1 MTNAGIVSR
10 GLAALV
16 DMLVVIV
23 TMGLLYLGLALT
35 TLVLNPTSFRFP
47 APNVIF
53 STAVTAAVSVLYL
66 TACWTLSGRT
76 VGAILL
82 GIRVVGRAGRATAD
96 RAWRSLRAVACV
108 LFPIGLL
115 WVAVDRQRRSIQD
128 IALGSRVV
136 YDRPSQAAPVR

>member
-1 MTNAGIVSR
+1 VTNAGIVSR

-16 DMLVVIV
+16 DMLVVLV

-35 TLVLNPTSFRFP
+35 TLLVNPTSFRFP
-47 APNVIF
+47 APNLIF
-53 STAVTAAVSVLYL
+53 STAVTAAVSALYL

-82 GIRVVGRAGRATAD
+82 GIRVVS
-96 RAWRSLRAVACV
+96 RSAERLGVAVAIVRAVACV

-115 WVAVDRQRRSIQD
+115 WVSVDRQRRSIQD
-128 IALGSRVV
+128 IVLGSRVI

>member
-16 DMLVVIV
+16 DMVVV
-23 TMGLLYLGLALT
+23 VVVLGLLYLGLALT
-35 TLVLNPTSFRFP
+35 TLLVNPTSFRFP
-47 APNVIF
+47 APNLIF
-53 STAVTAAVSVLYL
+53 STAVTVAVSALYL

-82 GIRVVGRAGRATAD
+82 GIRVVGRGAERLGVAVAIV
-96 RAWRSLRAVACV
+96 RAVACV
-108 LFPIGLL
+108 LFPIGLV

-136 YDRPSQAAPVR
+136 YDRPSVP

>member
-10 GLAALV
+10 GLAAVV
-16 DMLVVIV
+16 DMLVVV
-23 TMGLLYLGLALT
+23 LTMGGLYVGLVLI

-53 STAVTAAVSVLYL
+53 STAVTLAVSVLYL
-66 TACWTLSGRT
+66 TMCWTLSGRT

-82 GIRVVGRAGRATAD
+82 GVRVVGRRAEPLRVGSST
-96 RAWRSLRAVACV
+96 LRAAACV

>member
-35 TLVLNPTSFRFP
+35 TLLVNPTSFRFP
-47 APNVIF
+47 APNLIF
-53 STAVTAAVSVLYL
+53 STAVTAVVSALYL

-76 VGAILL
+76 LGAILL
-82 GIRVVGRAGRATAD
+82 GIRVTA
-96 RAWRSLRAVACV
+96 RSAERLGVAVAIVRAVACV
-108 LFPIGLL
+108 LFPIGLG

-128 IALGSRVV
+128 IVLGSRVI
-136 YDRPSQAAPVR
+136 YDRPTQ

>member
-16 DMLVVIV
+16 DMVVVIM

-35 TLVLNPTSFRFP
+35 TLLVNPTSFRFP
-47 APNVIF
+47 APNLIF
-53 STAVTAAVSVLYL
+53 STAVTVVVSALYL

-82 GIRVVGRAGRATAD
+82 GIRVVGRSAERLGVAVAIV
-96 RAWRSLRAVACV
+96 RAVACV

-128 IALGSRVV
+128 IVLGSRVI
-136 YDRPSQAAPVR
+136 YDRPSQDAPVR

>member
-16 DMLVVIV
+16 DMLVVLV

-35 TLVLNPTSFRFP
+35 TLVVNPTAFRFP
-47 APNVIF
+47 APNLIF
-53 STAVTAAVSVLYL
+53 STAVTAVVSVLYL

-76 VGAILL
+76 VGAILF
-82 GIRVVGRAGRATAD
+82 GIRVVGRSAERLGVAVAIV
-96 RAWRSLRAVACV
+96 RAVACV

-115 WVAVDRQRRSIQD
+115 WVAFDRQRRSIQD
-128 IALGSRVV
+128 IALGSRVG
-136 YDRPSQAAPVR
+136 YDRPSQVAPVR

>member
-16 DMLVVIV
+16 DIGVVV
-23 TMGLLYLGLALT
+23 ATMGLLYLGLALT
-35 TLVLNPTSFRFP
+35 TLMINPTSFRFP

-53 STAVTAAVSVLYL
+53 STAVTVVVSVLYL
-66 TACWTLSGRT
+66 TLCWTLSGRT
-76 VGAILL
+76 VGAVLL
-82 GIRVVGRAGRATAD
+82 GVRVVGRAGRQLRITTAT
-96 RAWRSLRAVACV
+96 LRAVACV

-115 WVAVDRQRRSIQD
+115 WVAVDRQRRSVQD

-136 YDRPSQAAPVR
+136 YDRPTQ

>member
-1 MTNAGIVSR
+1 VTNAGIVSR

-16 DMLVVIV
+16 DMLVVLV

-35 TLVLNPTSFRFP
+35 TLMINPTSFRFP
-47 APNVIF
+47 APNLIF
-53 STAVTAAVSVLYL
+53 STAVTAVVSVLYL

-76 VGAILL
+76 LGAILL
-82 GIRVVGRAGRATAD
+82 GIRVVD
-96 RAWRSLRAVACV
+96 RSAERLGVAVAIVRAVACV

-115 WVAVDRQRRSIQD
+115 WIAVDRQRRSIQD

-136 YDRPSQAAPVR
+136 YDRPAVP

>member
-16 DMLVVIV
+16 DMLVVVV
-23 TMGLLYLGLALT
+23 TMGLLYLGLVLT

-47 APNVIF
+47 APNLIF
-53 STAVTAAVSVLYL
+53 STAVTAVVSALYL

-76 VGAILL
+76 LGAILL
-82 GIRVVGRAGRATAD
+82 GIRVTA
-96 RAWRSLRAVACV
+96 RSAERLGVAVAIVRAVACV
-108 LFPIGLL
+108 LFPIGLG

-128 IALGSRVV
+128 IVLGSRVI
-136 YDRPSQAAPVR
+136 YDRPTQ

>member
-35 TLVLNPTSFRFP
+35 TLLVNPASFRFP
-47 APNVIF
+47 APNLIF
-53 STAVTAAVSVLYL
+53 STAVTAAVSALYL

-82 GIRVVGRAGRATAD
+82 GIRVVGRSAERLGVAVAIV
-96 RAWRSLRAVACV
+96 RAVACV

-128 IALGSRVV
+128 IVLGSRVI
-136 YDRPSQAAPVR
+136 YDRPSQVAPVR

>member
-1 MTNAGIVSR
+1 VTNAGIVSR

-16 DMLVVIV
+16 DMLVVLV

-35 TLVLNPTSFRFP
+35 TLMINPTSFRFP
-47 APNVIF
+47 APNLIF
-53 STAVTAAVSVLYL
+53 STAVTAVVSVLYL

-76 VGAILL
+76 LGAILL
-82 GIRVVGRAGRATAD
+82 GIRVVD
-96 RAWRSLRAVACV
+96 RSAERLGVAVAIARAVACV

-115 WVAVDRQRRSIQD
+115 WIAVDRQRRSIQD

-136 YDRPSQAAPVR
+136 YDRPAVP

>member
-16 DMLVVIV
+16 DMLVVLV

-35 TLVLNPTSFRFP
+35 TLLVNPTSFRFP
-47 APNVIF
+47 APNLIF
-53 STAVTAAVSVLYL
+53 STAMTAAVSVLYL

-76 VGAILL
+76 AGAILL
-82 GIRVVGRAGRATAD
+82 GIRVVGRGAGRLGVAVAIV
-96 RAWRSLRAVACV
+96 RAAACV
-108 LFPIGLL
+108 LFPIGLG

-128 IALGSRVV
+128 IVLGSRVI
-136 YDRPSQAAPVR
+136 YDRPTQ